1 MHNRPVPLDSVAVGK
16 EMSPWMN
23 LAGQTDFESF
33 LQPEMM
39 NLPDEGFGYRG
50 RFIHDLMLMLMLLL
64 HTRSKRQQL

>member
-16 EMSPWMN
+16 EMSRWMN
-23 LAGQTDFESF
+23 LAGKTNSESF

>member
-1 MHNRPVPLDSVAVGK
+1 MHNRPVSLDSVALVK
-16 EMSPWMN
+16 EMSPWMD

-50 RFIHDLMLMLMLLL
+50 RFIHDLVLMLTLLL
-64 HTRSKRQQL
+64 HTRSIRYQL